1 MANGNTETLF
11 DSVMNDRVISKEIED
26 FLIDSAVNGP
36 TVTIATVIELVQILK
51 NRVNIGQSVTLE
63 GTGTIL
69 TKANFWD
76 YADKNFTDYVCDNI
90 KN

>member
-1 MANGNTETLF
+1 MSAGTTESLF
-11 DSVMNDRVISKEIED
+11 DVVTNERVIPKSIEE

-36 TVTIATVIELVQILK
+36 QVTIATVIELVQILK
-51 NRVNIGQSVTLE
+51 NRVNIGQSITME

-69 TKANFWD
+69 KKANFWE
-76 YADKNFTDYVCDNI
+76 YADKHFTDYVCDNI